1 MIEPSDIAPKLRD
14 AVARFL
20 GPPGDIFDLR
30 RLTAGATKATW
41 SFTAQIGDSRQPLI
55 LQISTSASR
64 PEDSGTSMMTS
75 TTTSANNTTK
85 NAAKLPMLAGK
96 DDAAMI
102 LAAARAHVPVP
113 PMRAVLT
120 ADCGLGE
127 GCITD
132 FVPGETIARRIMREP
147 GFAVLRENFASQC
160 GEILARIHAMGGDP
174 AAVPFLVHLDG
185 ASQIALYR
193 DVYDSF
199 DFPVPAL
206 ELAFRWALDNLPSSS
221 RTTVTHGD
229 FRMGNL
235 ICGEQHIHAVL
246 DWELACVGEPM
257 QDLGWLCVK
266 TWRFGG
272 ARPVGGIGR
281 REDLFAA
288 YQRAAGTAVDPAAVH
303 FWEVWGSVR
312 WAVMCLIKGLAHRRD
327 ALHRTVEA
335 IAIGRRME
343 EPLFDFLESLL
354 ENKEIAK
361 SVL

>member
-1 MIEPSDIAPKLRD
+1 MIEPADIAPKLRD
-14 AVARFL
+14 AVVRFL
-20 GPPGDIFDLR
+20 GPPGDIVDLR

-41 SFTAQIGDSRQPLI
+41 SFTAQIGDTRRPLI

-64 PEDSGTSMMTS
+64 PEDSGAINDVKKPAVT
-75 TTTSANNTTK
+75 
-85 NAAKLPMLAGK
+85 LPLLAGK
-96 DDAAMI
+96 DDAAML
-102 LAAARAHVPVP
+102 LAAAQARVPVP
-113 PMRAVLT
+113 PVRAVLT

-147 GFAVLRENFASQC
+147 GFAVLRETFASQC
-160 GEILARIHAMGGDP
+160 GEILAHIHAMDR
-174 AAVPFLVHLDG
+174 ASLPFLMCLKG
-185 ASQIALYR
+185 AKQIALYR

-199 DFPVPAL
+199 GFPVPAL
-206 ELAFRWALDNLPSSS
+206 ELGFRWALDHLPASS

-235 ICGEQHIHAVL
+235 ICGEQRIHAVL
-246 DWELACVGEPM
+246 DWELASAGDPM

-272 ARPVGGIGR
+272 IQPVGGIGS

-288 YQRAAGTAVDPAAVH
+288 YERAAGTAVDPAAVH

-312 WAVMCLIKGLAHRRD
+312 WAVMCLIKGLAHRRE
-327 ALHRTVEA
+327 AAHRTVEA
-335 IAIGRRME
+335 VAIGRRME
-343 EPLFDFLESLL
+343 EPLFDFLESLQ
-354 ENKEIAK
+354 EDKGIAK
-361 SVL
+361 SVLRE